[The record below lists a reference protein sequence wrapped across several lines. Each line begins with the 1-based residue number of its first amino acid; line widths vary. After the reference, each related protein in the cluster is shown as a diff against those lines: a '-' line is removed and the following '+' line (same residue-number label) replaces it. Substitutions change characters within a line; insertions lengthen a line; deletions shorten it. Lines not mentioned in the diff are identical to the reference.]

1 MAFARVGIDWCAQ
14 SDQDLYSR
22 LGEEVRPRDVV
33 KKAINIMMNAPR
45 RSAAIFALNVQ
56 QRKNGFFFD
65 NGMAPFKGWSSDLV
79 SSIED
84 AYLELEDMF
93 YAELGNHF
101 MDKEGN
107 ICIAIVDWATRER
120 VPVLTIHDS
129 FICPASNAHE
139 LEQIIGVHFGGIV
152 GARCLKTRND
162 FDLQHT

>member
-65 NGMAPFKGWSSDLV
+65 NGMTPFKGWSSDLV

-101 MDKEGN
+101 MDKERN
-107 ICIAIVDWATRER
+107 ICIAIVD
-120 VPVLTIHDS
+120 
-129 FICPASNAHE
+129 
-139 LEQIIGVHFGGIV
+139 
-152 GARCLKTRND
+152 
-162 FDLQHT
+162 